1 MLAKASSLTSARP
14 STPLL
19 IWSAR
24 QAEDRLRPRI
34 SRDTMEVCWMF
45 GIPLPMPHGSVA
57 FVIER
62 QKLASTFGSGV
73 YPWGIQEMSGQSE
86 KASLHFVFTTVLAT
100 AFISLAKEI
109 RSLFFSLVETRV
121 L

>member
-1 MLAKASSLTSARP
+1 
-14 STPLL
+14 
-19 IWSAR
+19 
-24 QAEDRLRPRI
+24 
-34 SRDTMEVCWMF
+34 MF